1 MFCEKDI
8 LQNFAIFTGNMSV
21 GAFLNKVAG
30 RQASDFIR
38 KSLQHGFFLVSDAK
52 FLRASTYFEEHMQAM
67 LLLKVC

>member
-1 MFCEKDI
+1 
-8 LQNFAIFTGNMSV
+8 MSV

-38 KSLQHGFFLVSDAK
+38 KSLQHGFFLVSGAK

-67 LLLKVC
+67 LLLKAC